1 MVKKANNNWSINT
14 YSSVRK
20 MEKDIKFY
28 FFESFK
34 IINSNRL
41 LLFVHGIAI
50 TNLATKNSVL
60 PQVFLL
66 LLSILSFLIMPVIYG
81 RFTEIIKEEKP
92 ETLLKVF
99 RKHLSNY
106 FIYLFCLMA
115 PTFLFLLIF
124 LRIVPEELVPATFS
138 VIRSITTSLM
148 LYVFPLVFLQ
158 GKQLIKFTTIVMGV
172 KCLFAH
178 FRYSLPLI
186 LLNIGSYFIYQIVFE
201 IFESDLLVENANTLL
216 LLFSRF
222 LPSLLGAFISITLF
236 IAAGMILIKEPL
248 YKNYI
253 DSQST

>member
-1 MVKKANNNWSINT
+1 
-14 YSSVRK
+14 

-92 ETLLKVF
+92 ETLFKVF
-99 RKHLSNY
+99 KKHLSNY

-115 PTFLFLLIF
+115 PTFLFLFIF

-138 VIRSITTSLM
+138 VIRSITTSLL

-158 GKQLIKFTTIVMGV
+158 GKQLIKFTTVVSGV

-186 LLNIGSYFIYQIVFE
+186 LLNIGSYFIYQIVYK
-201 IFESDLLVENANTLL
+201 IFESALLVENANILM

-253 DSQST
+253 NSQST